1 MECANG
7 PEALAGPLF
16 SGTTRCR
23 RHRLLLHPAG
33 DARQALP
40 GIFWIDQSHKAL
52 VNEEPDTVLPTQDS
66 VKRDGKRGMPKD
78 MDDDQS
84 DDVETGGPE
93 AAPQGLRG
101 RLPRGKLLL
110 FAAVPAVLVV
120 ALGAAY
126 ALGAFG
132 SAAESEP
139 KETASVGSV
148 FYDLPELLV
157 NLSSQNN
164 RSSYLKLRV
173 ALELPGVEMPKEL
186 EKMAPRIVDNFQ
198 VYLRELRA
206 SDLEG
211 SSGMFRLKEELLAR
225 VNVAVAPVK
234 VSDVLFKEM
243 LVQ

>member
-1 MECANG
+1 M
-7 PEALAGPLF
+7 
-16 SGTTRCR
+16 
-23 RHRLLLHPAG
+23 PA
-33 DARQALP
+33 
-40 GIFWIDQSHKAL
+40 
-52 VNEEPDTVLPTQDS
+52 QDRAES
-66 VKRDGKRGMPKD
+66 NGKRGMPRD

-84 DDVETGGPE
+84 DDVENGGQD
-93 AAPQGLRG
+93 AAVQGLRG

-126 ALGAFG
+126 TLGAFDSVIG
-132 SAAESEP
+132 SEP
-139 KETASVGSV
+139 KETASVGAV